1 MNTEQGNYETLTH
14 TLINDTVRKVV
25 YHTVDNGFHGLT
37 YNHPTPLDIV
47 DKALLFQMESGISCI
62 FFCGLEFEQHGLDF
76 MIEPHQY
83 LEQSPLVDDLV
94 NVSSYP
100 NWSPYIGQQI
110 TGINCHWQDTY
121 HIGIPLLYPKFI
133 QLEFDN
139 LQPIY
144 ISSPYHNQQSSAF
157 HVNLE
162 EMMVIFDE
170 QTAYDHLAG
179 YLSDTPTHHVNSE
192 FDQLAV

>member
-1 MNTEQGNYETLTH
+1 MKTAQETYEALTQ
-14 TLINDTVRKVV
+14 TLIDDTIRKVV
-25 YHTVDNGFHGLT
+25 YHTYDNSFGST
-37 YNHPTPLDIV
+37 RNRRTPLDIV
-47 DKALLFQMESGISCI
+47 DKALLFQMESGISCL

-76 MIEPHQY
+76 MIEPRQY
-83 LEQSPLVDDLV
+83 LEQSPVYDEV
-94 NVSSYP
+94 HNVSSLA

-133 QLEFDN
+133 QLEFDH
-139 LQPIY
+139 QPPIY
-144 ISSPYHNQQSSAF
+144 ISSPYYNQQSSAF

-179 YLSDTPTHHVNSE
+179 YLNDQPVYQADSE